1 MMHSLPWPQDWPF
14 MTKQLLISVG
24 KRHDPALSGAI
35 EEFTQR
41 LAREVET
48 GWLLIK
54 PSGADEPTARRL
66 ESTSVLAALKPDDY
80 VVLLDERGE
89 QFDSPG
95 FASTYLSWLERP
107 GRVVFI
113 IGGAYGVDERLY
125 ARANTV
131 WALSKLVFPHQVVRV
146 ILAEQLYRA
155 HMIVKNHPYHH
166 T

>member
-1 MMHSLPWPQDWPF
+1 

-24 KRHDPALSGAI
+24 KRHDRDVASAI
-35 EEFTQR
+35 DEFTER
-41 LAREVET
+41 LSREVET
-48 GWLLIK
+48 GWQLIK

-66 ESTSVLAALKPDDY
+66 ESTAVLTALKADDY

-95 FASTYLSWLERP
+95 FASKYNTWLARS
-107 GRVVFI
+107 GRVVFV
-113 IGGAYGVDERLY
+113 IGGAYGVDERLFG
-125 ARANTV
+125 RADTV
-131 WALSKLVFPHQVVRV
+131 WALSKLVFPHQLVRV
-146 ILAEQLYRA
+146 ILAEQLYRS